1 MSFACHIY
9 CLILGIYAEVLWHHR
24 INAVRL
30 HFPEDP
36 DEIRRVC
43 QIAQVKVKIDSLLM
57 RIMIEDQSYR
67 Y

>member
-1 MSFACHIY
+1 MSYSCHIY
-9 CLILGIYAEVLWHHR
+9 CLILGIYAAVLWHHR
-24 INAVRL
+24 LTVVRL

-43 QIAQVKVKIDSLLM
+43 PIAEEKVKIDSLLI
-57 RIMIEDQSYR
+57 RIMIEDQSHR